1 MEVAETLPDSPE
13 RYKLYDETDKL
24 AISEAIYVPLYQTA
38 SLLAFRDNVKNISW
52 DLRLGIRFDA
62 IEKD

>member
-13 RYKLYDETDKL
+13 RYKLYDETDEL
-24 AISEAIYVPLYQTA
+24 GISKAIYVPLYQTA
-38 SLLAFRDNVKNISW
+38 SLLATRNNVKNFIW